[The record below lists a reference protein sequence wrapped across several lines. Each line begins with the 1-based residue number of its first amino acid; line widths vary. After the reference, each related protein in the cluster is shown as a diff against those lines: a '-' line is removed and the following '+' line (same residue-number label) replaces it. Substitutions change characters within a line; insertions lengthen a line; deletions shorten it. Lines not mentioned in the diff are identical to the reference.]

1 MSILTASIAVMLAV
15 QVQYRVAEQEM
26 TSVPFFTTLL
36 SVAVMGTFIWL
47 TNL

>member
-1 MSILTASIAVMLAV
+1 MSILTASIAVMLA
-15 QVQYRVAEQEM
+15 VQYRVAEQEM